1 MIKSFDT
8 STTPATNSGGSS
20 NTNLVVGI
28 ILFAAASYAVYKFWY
43 LPKQERKNEERG

>member
-8 STTPATNSGGSS
+8 STAPATKTGGSS

-28 ILFAAASYAVYKFWY
+28 ILVAAASYAVYKFWY
-43 LPKQERKNEERG
+43 LPKQERENEKRG